1 MREAG
6 KECGC
11 AVWLVLMGACSHIVL
26 IESMAVFAVVH
37 RVSPL
42 YVVTCVPCRV
52 CVCMYCSSRIYYAVD
67 DVVWGGVAVA

>member
-26 IESMAVFAVVH
+26 SESMAVFAVVH
-37 RVSPL
+37 RVLSPL
-42 YVVTCVPCRV
+42 YVVTCVALRVV
-52 CVCMYCSSRIYYAVD
+52 CVCLVQLKDILCSR
-67 DVVWGGVAVA
+67 